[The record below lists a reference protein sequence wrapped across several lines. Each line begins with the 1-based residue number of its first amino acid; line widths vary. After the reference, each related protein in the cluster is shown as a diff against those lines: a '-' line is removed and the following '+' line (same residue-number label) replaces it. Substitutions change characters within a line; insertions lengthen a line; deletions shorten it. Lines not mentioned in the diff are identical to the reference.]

1 MLNPSR
7 YKILAIGKIRKD
19 WIRKGLN
26 SYMKRLP
33 GLIIT
38 DLRDSNPHKEAK
50 SIQAQLTNDA
60 KLIVLTEEGKLLS
73 SLSFAECLKQFGSQR
88 LDFVIGGAN
97 GVAPGIKNAH
107 WAAITLGERC
117 SLRSRPPLTAKL
129 LVLRVPTKI
138 QYAWN
143 RQSGW
148 KQKNVHKK

>member
-19 WIRKGLN
+19 WIREGLN
-26 SYMKRLP
+26 SYMQRLP

-38 DLRDSNPHKEAK
+38 DLRDSNPQKEAK

-97 GVAPGIKNAH
+97 GVAPGIKNAAH
-107 WAAITLGERC
+107 LQL
-117 SLRSRPPLTAKL
+117 SLSPLTFPHEVARLL
-129 LVLRVPTKI
+129 LVEQIYRASTIIKGTP
-138 QYAWN
+138 YHRN
-143 RQSGW
+143 
-148 KQKNVHKK
+148 

>member
-19 WIRKGLN
+19 WIREGLN
-26 SYMKRLP
+26 SYMQRLP

-97 GVAPGIKNAH
+97 GVAPGIKNAAH
-107 WAAITLGERC
+107 LQL
-117 SLRSRPPLTAKL
+117 SLSPLTFPHEVARLL
-129 LVLRVPTKI
+129 LVEQIYRASTIIKGTP
-138 QYAWN
+138 YHRN
-143 RQSGW
+143 
-148 KQKNVHKK
+148 